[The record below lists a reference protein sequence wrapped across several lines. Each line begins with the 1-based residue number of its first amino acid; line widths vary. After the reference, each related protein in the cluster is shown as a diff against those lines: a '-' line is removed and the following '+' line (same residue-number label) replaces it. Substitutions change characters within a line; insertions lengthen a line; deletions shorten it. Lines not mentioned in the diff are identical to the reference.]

1 MTANGAGKS
10 GWFRPVLLCVL
21 VISALVIAMEQNLSQ
36 TLLDMAFA
44 KAYSMAVET
53 LNRAV
58 HTVTDDGVSY
68 DELVDTQLDVEGR
81 VSMLRANTMRMN
93 ALAAQTAMV
102 AEQEL
107 NSFENQFV
115 EIPLGAAL
123 GIRFLSGFG
132 PRIPVQILPVGAV
145 NTDYDTEFETA
156 GINQTRHKIFLT
168 LRASVSLIIPTGSQ
182 LVEVNTTMLIAESII
197 IGQVPESFVDVA
209 DQHDMLDFI
218 P

>member
-1 MTANGAGKS
+1 MSAGNAHYRNRIR
-10 GWFRPVLLCVL
+10 GLILGGLILLAM
-21 VISALVIAMEQNLSQ
+21 IMAMEQNLSQ
-36 TLLDMAFA
+36 TMLDMAFA

-58 HTVTDDGVSY
+58 HMVTDDNVSY
-68 DELVDTQLDVEGR
+68 QELVDTQMDAEGR

-107 NSFENQFV
+107 NSAENQFV

-123 GIRFLSGFG
+123 GIRSLSGFG
-132 PRIPVQILPVGAV
+132 PRISVQILPVGAV
-145 NTDYDTEFETA
+145 STAYDTEFETA
-156 GINQTRHKIFLT
+156 GINQTRHKIFLS
-168 LRASVSLIIPTGSQ
+168 LRATVSLIIPTGSQ
-182 LVEVNTTMLIAESII
+182 LVEVESTMLIAESII
-197 IGQVPESFVDVA
+197 VGNVPESFVDVS
-209 DQHDMLDFI
+209 DQNDMLDFI

>member
-1 MTANGAGKS
+1 MTAPRRKKTGML
-10 GWFRPVLLCVL
+10 RRLLL
-21 VISALVIAMEQNLSQ
+21 ALLALTALVIMMEQNLSQ

-44 KAYSMAVET
+44 RAYSMAVET

-58 HTVTDDGVSY
+58 HKVTDDGVSY
-68 DELVDTQLDVEGR
+68 SDLMETQMDQQGR

-93 ALAAQTAMV
+93 ALAAQTALV

-123 GIRFLSGFG
+123 GVRFLSGFG
-132 PRIPVQILPVGAV
+132 PRLQVQILPVGAV
-145 NTDYDTEFETA
+145 NTGYDTEFETA

-168 LRASVSLIIPTGSQ
+168 LRATVSLIIPTGSQ
-182 LVEVNTTMLIAESII
+182 MVEVESTMLIAESII
-197 IGQVPESFVDVA
+197 VGDVPQSFVDVS